1 MCAWPTF
8 IYSSSELNFLQK
20 FYFMAITSS
29 QSMPFRLLRE
39 LAQHIIP
46 GRYLCRHSWDTS
58 IRVHDKLSLHSLSQH
73 TVKLWP
79 INLVVSFP
87 PISYGDRDPSLQL
100 LLPKAPLSLS
110 SSTGGIFRQEDHKRC
125 QVIYNLLQI
134 MVHNNVHKYPQR
146 LAAVPVQETSC
157 RMAPPSSLLV
167 CCRALG
173 SDHRHLHLL
182 VRWRGGETL

>member
-8 IYSSSELNFLQK
+8 IYSSSEFNFLQK

-146 LAAVPVQETSC
+146 LAASTCTRDVLQDGTTIITACLLSC
-157 RMAPPSSLLV
+157 SRIRSSSSASPGYM
-167 CCRALG
+167 R
-173 SDHRHLHLL
+173 R
-182 VRWRGGETL
+182 